1 MAAAAPARALAPA
14 QLFMRWI
21 PELLGN
27 FPIVLGQAAITIP
40 LDMVGYLDL
49 LIVHVKGTITVANA
63 PLVFNQ
69 LMPWNIITN
78 FLVQPPGQTPPFR
91 IGGQMLHAWNLIAPD
106 YSPFEANDFGV
117 PYSNRG
123 TGAGV
128 IDPINTTSID
138 VFNKAVGAGQ
148 VIHLW
153 YNLPFH
159 RSSMDV
165 RGVLPLGNRTRTN
178 LVMSIA
184 AAADLVTVAANITA
198 QALSADVYQ
207 CYYTPPSLDSGA
219 AVDPYWAVT
228 YDQAQQVIAAV
239 GAQAPIDIVPDD
251 TILGIL
257 HGVAVNNALDSTAIS
272 TIALQVNESWLL
284 GQQAFPFDAWEYI
297 QNRQHGLV
305 LPTGFIFYDLDDSVD
320 DGLMDVKKWLHT
332 DRVNKIRSYVTIAAG
347 ATLGTGPSIFTSTRR
362 LVDLNPAAHAAAL
375 G

>member
-1 MAAAAPARALAPA
+1 MATPAAVRAMAPA

-27 FPIVLGQAAITIP
+27 YPVALGQAAINIP

-49 LIVHVKGTITVANA
+49 IMVHLKGTITTDAA
-63 PLVFNQ
+63 ITFNQ

-78 FLVQPPGQTPPFR
+78 FLIQPPGQTPPFR
-91 IGGQMLHAWNLIAPD
+91 IGGQLLHAWNLIAPD
-106 YSPFEANDFGV
+106 FAPFKTAFGV

-123 TGAGV
+123 TGAGA

-138 VFNKAVGAGQ
+138 VFPKANAAGQ
-148 VIHLW
+148 VVHLW
-153 YNLPFH
+153 YVLPAH

-178 LVMSIA
+178 LSLSIA
-184 AAADLVTVAANITA
+184 ATADLVAAASVAHVTA
-198 QALSADVYQ
+198 TALSVDVYQ
-207 CYYTPPSLDSGA
+207 CYFTPPSVDSGA

-251 TILGIL
+251 TILGII
-257 HGVAVNNALDSTAIS
+257 HAVACNNVLDSTAID

-284 GQQAFPFDAWEYI
+284 GQQPLPFAAWEYI
-297 QNRQHGLV
+297 QNRTHAQV
-305 LPTGFIFYDLDDSVD
+305 LPTGFIYYDLDDSVD
-320 DGLMDVKKWLHT
+320 DGLLDVKKWLHT
-332 DRVNKIRSYVTIAAG
+332 DRVNKIRSYISIAAG
-347 ATLGTGPSIFTSTRR
+347 ATLGAGPAIFTSTRR